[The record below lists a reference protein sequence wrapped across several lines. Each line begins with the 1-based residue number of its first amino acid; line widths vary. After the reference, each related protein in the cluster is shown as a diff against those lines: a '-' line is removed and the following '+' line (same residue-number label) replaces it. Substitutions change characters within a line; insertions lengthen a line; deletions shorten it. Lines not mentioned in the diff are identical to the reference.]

1 MIGICTASA
10 IYRALLTISL
20 MVNSP
25 TSGKPRSAAVPAP
38 VIYTAGKPTASAIL
52 ACMAFRIKG
61 ATTIGPVCK
70 SWRSLAVVFI
80 DMCLLHPGE
89 SHVPAAYPDGA
100 CRATDGS
107 LRPSPAAAAQ
117 YPLAQ

>member
-1 MIGICTASA
+1 MTGICTASA

-52 ACMAFRIKG
+52 ACMALRING
-61 ATTIGPVCK
+61 ATTMGPVC
-70 SWRSLAVVFI
+70 SSCRRLVVVFI
-80 DMCLLHPGE
+80 SVSLLHQVDAHTHREAHEGRFGPLPNGERPG
-89 SHVPAAYPDGA
+89 PTFAASGA
-100 CRATDGS
+100 
-107 LRPSPAAAAQ
+107 PHH
-117 YPLAQ
+117 